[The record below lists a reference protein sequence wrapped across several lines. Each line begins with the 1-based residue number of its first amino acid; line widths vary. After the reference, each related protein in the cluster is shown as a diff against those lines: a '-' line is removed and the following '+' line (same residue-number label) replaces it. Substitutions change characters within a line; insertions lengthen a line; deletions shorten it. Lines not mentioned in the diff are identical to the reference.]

1 MLLQVLAP
9 GVLLIQP
16 VSLRFWVPVEDPQ
29 TRDLLLAHASR
40 LDHTVFLFLSFFC
53 GFVADSLHL
62 FSRGEQRARG
72 LSAPPASFRPLS
84 FFFPL
89 TVYRAL
95 NMVWPSRG
103 VGCYVSELCLE
114 IPTDYNPLNLSF
126 DKVLLVLAFLAALTL
141 ADLVDFFQ
149 EPAFADASL
158 FSFVLHHHPPLL
170 FQTRR
175 LFVGC

>member
-1 MLLQVLAP
+1 
-9 GVLLIQP
+9 
-16 VSLRFWVPVEDPQ
+16 
-29 TRDLLLAHASR
+29 
-40 LDHTVFLFLSFFC
+40 
-53 GFVADSLHL
+53 
-62 FSRGEQRARG
+62 
-72 LSAPPASFRPLS
+72 
-84 FFFPL
+84 
-89 TVYRAL
+89 
-95 NMVWPSRG
+95 MVWPSRG